1 MAERTFT
8 QTLTSLIPKF
18 GTFGDNAIVR
28 KPEFLLDVIHSAP
41 VGLLAVDAKG
51 SIVLFN
57 ERAKMNLSME
67 VPSDEW
73 IGKKLLDLANFSS
86 RFLSYAEDLVA
97 GKLEPYEL
105 LELPVEGKHLTIRSK
120 KIKGGH
126 MLALTDVTDLKIME
140 AASLSATIEGQENER
155 SRLARELHDGI
166 GPLLSTI
173 NLHLEG
179 IQPEIGALGKDA
191 QRKFRSVRNLVN
203 TLTGETRAISH
214 ALMPA
219 AVEDLGLVTA
229 LEDVFEKTRDSADIS
244 VHFFSS
250 GMEERLHHQAELG
263 LYRIVQELLNNAL
276 KYAKAKS
283 LNVQLIRHKE
293 SVVLT
298 YEDDGIGFDPEP
310 QAPFKGLGL
319 RDISARVT
327 SLGGTF
333 SLDSSPG
340 RGVLAT
346 VEIPV

>member
-57 ERAKMNLSME
+57 ERAKMNLSLE
-67 VPSDEW
+67 VASDDW
-73 IGKKLLDLANFSS
+73 IGKKLLDLVNFSS
-86 RFLSYAEDLVA
+86 RFLNYAEDLLA

-120 KIKGGH
+120 KIKGGY

-191 QRKFRSVRNLVN
+191 QRKFRSVSKLVN

-214 ALMPA
+214 ALMPT

-229 LEDVFEKTRDSADIS
+229 LEDVFEKTRDSADIT

-250 GMEERLHHQAELG
+250 GMQELG
-263 LYRIVQELLNNAL
+263 RAVIVGERSAGACLPSYFQKLPTGAL
-276 KYAKAKS
+276 FQFAVADFKTPKG
-283 LNVQLIRHKE
+283 
-293 SVVLT
+293 VLV
-298 YEDDGIGFDPEP
+298 E
-310 QAPFKGLGL
+310 
-319 RDISARVT
+319 
-327 SLGGTF
+327 
-333 SLDSSPG
+333 G
-340 RGVLAT
+340 RGVIPDTEVKWNRASLLAGRDAQLEAAIQRMRRAPQRSRA
-346 VEIPV
+346 VQ